1 MVTSRRADREGEFQI
16 MQYTFDQLKGLT
28 VAHLREIASGIEHE
42 AVKGYTQLNKEHLL
56 AAICTALNIDTHT
69 RHKSKVAG
77 RSKAEIKAHMKELK
91 GKRDA
96 ALESH
101 DHAELKAV
109 RRELHE
115 LRRSL
120 RKSSANA

>member
-1 MVTSRRADREGEFQI
+1 
-16 MQYTFDQLKGLT
+16 MQYTFDQLKGMT
-28 VAHLREIASGIEHE
+28 VAQLREIAAGIEHE
-42 AVKGYTQLNKEHLL
+42 AVKGFTQLNKEHLL

-77 RSKAEIKAHMKELK
+77 RGKAEIKAHMKELK
-91 GKRDA
+91 HKRDS
-96 ALESH
+96 ALETH
-101 DHAELKAV
+101 DHAALKSI

-120 RKSSANA
+120 RKAADQS